1 MRSADVLAEA
11 SKLVGGDRQKT
22 HGDKLTNHQNIARL
36 WSAYLL
42 NRLHPDA
49 ELSPLDVA
57 LMMALLK
64 ISRTQL
70 GDHNPDDYIDLA
82 GYAGVAGEISS
93 QENA

>member
-1 MRSADVLAEA
+1 MQSGEILAKA
-11 SKLVGGDRQKT
+11 SELVGGDRQKT
-22 HGDKLTNHQNIARL
+22 HGDKLQNHQNIARL
-36 WSAYLL
+36 WQAYLD
-42 NRLHPDA
+42 NRRQKDR
-49 ELSPLDVA
+49 ELSALDAA